1 MNHNIG
7 IGVAIEA
14 FCLGNPS
21 AAEKEPPPLYQRM
34 DVKTKSD
41 AHKKEL

>member
-1 MNHNIG
+1 M
-7 IGVAIEA
+7 AIEA
-14 FCLGNPS
+14 QSVGDLR